1 MADDAIIKA
10 GCSIDQ
16 DMMELYLYTHHQHE
30 VATSPSQGLIHE
42 ARSRLDLGGIR
53 LVNFIDSNDESNET
67 TAAPTNNDT
76 NNNSVGLK
84 TLAAEI
90 LGVRL
95 VKSTRLA
102 ASDWSRLPLTPAQ
115 IAYSAR
121 DAWTSAAIV
130 AELTSRSSLSL
141 LDSFSTMSN
150 NCDGGGVSVAKQERP
165 IQELVQR
172 QSKRKRAQQLL
183 KHLVYLQTRRRR
195 REQQQQQQ
203 QAMLNND
210 TVGHDSES
218 SLSPPPPPPPLFQ
231 MGSWR
236 QRVLQNLKT
245 VVQENKWDAPEIF
258 NVATTTTTT
267 QTLFHRREDSN

>member
-1 MADDAIIKA
+1 MADNAIIKA

-16 DMMELYLYTHHQHE
+16 DMMELYLYTHHNQE
-30 VATSPSQGLIHE
+30 VARTTTFSSQGFIHE

-53 LVNFIDSNDESNET
+53 LINSDDDT
-67 TAAPTNNDT
+67 TDNIQ
-76 NNNSVGLK
+76 NNNNNGNTVGLK

-130 AELTSRSSLSL
+130 AELANRRSASSSSL
-141 LDSFSTMSN
+141 LDLCSTMSN
-150 NCDGGGVSVAKQERP
+150 CDGGFGGGIAKHERP

-172 QSKRKRAQQLL
+172 QSKRKRAQRLL
-183 KHLVYLQTRRRR
+183 KHLVFLQTRRQRIK
-195 REQQQQQQ
+195 QQ
-203 QAMLNND
+203 QAMLMND
-210 TVGHDSES
+210 IDRDES
-218 SLSPPPPPPPLFQ
+218 VHTPPPSLFQ
-231 MGSWR
+231 TGSWR
-236 QRVLQNLKT
+236 RRVLQNLKT
-245 VVQENKWDAPEIF
+245 IVQENKWDAPEIL
-258 NVATTTTTT
+258 NVPTTTTTISST
-267 QTLFHRREDSN
+267 A